1 MPDYVSQI
9 KKLVARYEVQARKQ
23 IKMLQGRAKAQ
34 LPRRRAQL
42 LTAVRR
48 LRKGV
53 KDDDAW
59 VRDAVAEAGLIDIAN
74 VFFLQRYGFAAKRTE
89 WDEPFLVGAN
99 FAMLNPDGQLFGPD
113 LIAASDEPLRYEI
126 LRHMLR
132 VSEETMTEV
141 LEEAVS
147 ASLVKRGPN
156 PFTYVPFNEAIGK
169 DIRAALGEDRLA
181 RLQQQI
187 SGASKRVLE
196 ME

>member
-1 MPDYVSQI
+1 MDASR
-9 KKLVARYEVQARKQ
+9 L
-23 IKMLQGRAKAQ
+23 RAE
-34 LPRRRAQL
+34 QL
-42 LTAVRR
+42 LTLSSAARR
-48 LRKGV
+48 
-53 KDDDAW
+53 
-59 VRDAVAEAGLIDIAN
+59 
-74 VFFLQRYGFAAKRTE
+74 
-89 WDEPFLVGAN
+89 
-99 FAMLNPDGQLFGPD
+99 MSD